1 VASHDAAV
9 SPAQVVFN
17 AELDAA
23 VVSVVAVARFPDES
37 ECQVAE
43 PALWISGFKLMKA
56 LHVWRV
62 EEGRVGGV
70 LL

>member
-1 VASHDAAV
+1 MLSWMRWSFLLLPLRAS
-9 SPAQVVFN
+9 
-17 AELDAA
+17 
-23 VVSVVAVARFPDES
+23 PDES
-37 ECQVAE
+37 ECQVSE
-43 PALWISGFKLMKA
+43 PALRISGFKLMKA